1 MKTATLK
8 ICIPLA
14 LAFAA
19 GCATQSGND
28 SAAGTP
34 GGKSTSSTA
43 TSRGTNSGSM
53 SGTPGSRTASGQPG
67 EHSVFFEFDKSSLTP
82 QDRKLVE
89 AHAQYLKE
97 HPDLKARVEGNTDER
112 GSKEYNLA
120 LGQRRAETVTKVMK
134 LLGVSDR
141 RVEAVSYGEE
151 KPRSQG
157 HDEQAWQQNRR
168 SDISY

>member
-1 MKTATLK
+1 MKTPMLK

-19 GCATQSGND
+19 GCATQSGTESSGGAPAND
-28 SAAGTP
+28 
-34 GGKSTSSTA
+34 KSSSTA
-43 TSRGTNSGSM
+43 SSSGTNSGSM
-53 SGTPGSRTASGQPG
+53 RGTPGSNPSMAAGQPG
-67 EHSVFFEFDKSSLTP
+67 EHSVFFEFDKSALTP
-82 QDRKLVE
+82 QDRKVVE

-97 HPDLKARVEGNTDER
+97 HPDLKVRVEGNTDER

-134 LLGVSDR
+134 LLGVKDQ

-151 KPRSQG
+151 KPRAEG
-157 HDEQAWQQNRR
+157 HD
-168 SDISY
+168 